1 MKYKWDRQYLHLGVT
16 LFVVIVCS
24 ILFYYVLFENH
35 SLLSGLNTITGIIMP
50 IIDGCVIAYL
60 LKPIVNFV
68 EQKPAAMLMKHYHV
82 QASRKKKK
90 ILRLVSAGIAFLC
103 AVLIVYSLLY
113 LVVPQLFYSIESLLS
128 RLPSY
133 VDNFQKWI
141 LGLLKDNPEIENTAE
156 EFFTKYIPTIKDWL
170 NKRFVPG
177 VNQAVTQV
185 SGQIINVVQV
195 VKNIFL
201 GCFVALYILNSK
213 DVLAGQFKKLFYA
226 VLPAKHA
233 DRLLEFFSLTD
244 QTFSGFLSGKLL
256 DSLIIGIICF
266 VYTSIAHTPYYM
278 LISVVIGVTNIIPFF
293 GPYIGAIPCTLL
305 ILIVDPLQALY
316 FVIFIILLQTF
327 DGNYLGPK
335 ILGNKTGIGGFF
347 VLCAILIFGGLFGV
361 VGMVIGVPTTAVI
374 YAGIRSFSDAALT
387 RKKMPTEVYH
397 YMNENED
404 IFYRPK
410 AEEIEN
416 PNTDS
421 TVTSDTED
429 TEKSQSTSNGGR
441 NI

>member
-1 MKYKWDRQYLHLGVT
+1 M
-16 LFVVIVCS
+16 
-24 ILFYYVLFENH
+24 
-35 SLLSGLNTITGIIMP
+35 
-50 IIDGCVIAYL
+50 
-60 LKPIVNFV
+60 
-68 EQKPAAMLMKHYHV
+68 
-82 QASRKKKK
+82 
-90 ILRLVSAGIAFLC
+90 
-103 AVLIVYSLLY
+103 YSLLY

-305 ILIVDPLQALY
+305 ILIVDPLPGALFCHLY
-316 FVIFIILLQTF
+316 HF
-327 DGNYLGPK
+327 
-335 ILGNKTGIGGFF
+335 
-347 VLCAILIFGGLFGV
+347 
-361 VGMVIGVPTTAVI
+361 
-374 YAGIRSFSDAALT
+374 AADL
-387 RKKMPTEVYH
+387 
-397 YMNENED
+397 
-404 IFYRPK
+404 
-410 AEEIEN
+410 
-416 PNTDS
+416 
-421 TVTSDTED
+421 
-429 TEKSQSTSNGGR
+429 
-441 NI
+441 

>member
-1 MKYKWDRQYLHLGVT
+1 M
-16 LFVVIVCS
+16 
-24 ILFYYVLFENH
+24 
-35 SLLSGLNTITGIIMP
+35 
-50 IIDGCVIAYL
+50 
-60 LKPIVNFV
+60 
-68 EQKPAAMLMKHYHV
+68 
-82 QASRKKKK
+82 
-90 ILRLVSAGIAFLC
+90 
-103 AVLIVYSLLY
+103 
-113 LVVPQLFYSIESLLS
+113 
-128 RLPSY
+128 
-133 VDNFQKWI
+133 
-141 LGLLKDNPEIENTAE
+141 
-156 EFFTKYIPTIKDWL
+156 
-170 NKRFVPG
+170 
-177 VNQAVTQV
+177 

-374 YAGIRSFSDAALT
+374 YAGIRSFSDSALT

-421 TVTSDTED
+421 TVTSDTE
-429 TEKSQSTSNGGR
+429 KSQSTINGGR

>member
-16 LFVVIVCS
+16 LFIVIICS

-35 SLLSGLNTITGIIMP
+35 SLLSGLNTIIGIVMP

-60 LKPIVNFV
+60 LKPIVNFI
-68 EQKPAAMLMKHYHV
+68 ERKPAAMLMKHYHV
-82 QASRKKKK
+82 QTSRRKKK
-90 ILRLVSAGIAFLC
+90 ILRLISTGIAFVF
-103 AVLIVYSLLY
+103 AILIVYSLLH
-113 LVVPQLFYSIESLLS
+113 LIVPQLFFSIESLLS
-128 RLPSY
+128 RLPFY

-141 LGLLKDNPEIENTAE
+141 LGLLKDNPSIEKTAE
-156 EFFTKYIPTIKDWL
+156 EFFTKYIPSVKDWI
-170 NKRFVPG
+170 NERFVPG
-177 VNQAVTQV
+177 VNEAVTQV

-213 DVLAGQFKKLFYA
+213 DVLAGQFKKLFHAILPEKYA
-226 VLPAKHA
+226 V
-233 DRLLEFFSLTD
+233 RLIDFFALTD

-266 VYTSIAHTPYYM
+266 VYTSIARTPYYM

-293 GPYIGAIPCTLL
+293 GPYIGAVPCTLL

-374 YAGIRSFSDAALT
+374 YAGIRSFSDRSLE
-387 RKKMPTEVYH
+387 RKKLPTEVYH
-397 YMNENED
+397 YMSENDD
-404 IFYRPK
+404 IFYRPE
-410 AEEIEN
+410 AEAPESSMRSVPEENCENHIEN
-416 PNTDS
+416 GGTD
-421 TVTSDTED
+421 
-429 TEKSQSTSNGGR
+429 K
-441 NI
+441 